1 MLLLTFLVAVTQWK
15 VPSVHFRIC
24 IASPYFRFLNVHCAC
39 GGHVDDVMILALA
52 PEGSP
57 EATTVKCS
65 QGSLPWS

>member
-1 MLLLTFLVAVTQWK
+1 MKGTLNSLQNLHCFSMFQ
-15 VPSVHFRIC
+15 VP
-24 IASPYFRFLNVHCAC
+24 NVHCAC

-57 EATTVKCS
+57 EATTVKRS